1 MRKILLRTIFF
12 KKLAF
17 YFTNRMAKAV
27 KININTRAVF
37 GNNTPN
43 ILPVF
48 IKFCCLS
55 EERLSFMKLRSMW
68 HKKGLVK
75 ADQGM
80 PSQYLQKFIR
90 LNKKQFDFLGI
101 QAYEEG
107 FDLVLISNEFVG
119 SVPLRSPIDGKVIGD
134 LVILPRY
141 TENSEPF
148 TQVTELISFLDTK
161 FSPEFANWKLNS
173 GNIVKPPIFYDA
185 IKFIEVFQEA
195 VKANW
200 RKFESIERTLS
211 YPTASTKWDKY
222 AISSIDPKKIF
233 QFPTRINNLST
244 IHKEWQSILFVFD
257 IAVGIIQSVKTPLN
271 IKVQF
276 RDKLHKLISTNS
288 WIARKPIE
296 KFQINASDPLIIKKV
311 KEQANIL
318 LENGSNETKAW
329 RLNFSLFF
337 ERYIQHI
344 FSLLSSEL
352 GAKTYPNYTYRK
364 YLTGYSPGWVLSKI
378 EPDIVLAKGE
388 KILNIDVKYKSHM
401 FNVSS
406 NSVNLKETHRL
417 DLHQIMAYSSFTNGS
432 EKNSILIYPNSKFSK
447 YPIVYNNGLNN
458 NKNNVYL
465 LGVPIGIKHVKEVK
479 EHLKQLVSYGIFK
492 SV

>member
-1 MRKILLRTIFF
+1 MRKILLQIIFF
-12 KKLAF
+12 KKLVF
-17 YFTNRMAKAV
+17 CFTNRMAKAV

-48 IKFCCLS
+48 LKFCCLS
-55 EERLSFMKLRSMW
+55 EERISFMKLRSMW
-68 HKKGLVK
+68 HKKGLIK
-75 ADQGM
+75 ADLGM
-80 PSQYLQKFIR
+80 PSHYLQKFIR

-101 QAYEEG
+101 QAYEDG

-119 SVPLRSPIDGKVIGD
+119 SVPLRSPIDGKAIGD

-148 TQVTELISFLDTK
+148 NQVTELISFLDTK

-195 VKANW
+195 VKVNW

-211 YPTASTKWDKY
+211 HPTTSTKWDKY

-244 IHKEWQSILFVFD
+244 VHKEWQSILFVFD
-257 IAVGIIQSVKTPLN
+257 IAVEIIQSVNTPLN
-271 IKVQF
+271 IKVQY
-276 RDKLHKLISTNS
+276 RDKLHKLISRVS
-288 WIARKPIE
+288 SIDRKPIE
-296 KFQINASDPLIIKKV
+296 KLLINASDPLIIKKV

-318 LENGSNETKAW
+318 LENDSNETKAW

-337 ERYIQHI
+337 ERYIQHL
-344 FSLLSSEL
+344 FSSVSSEI
-352 GAKTYPNYTYRK
+352 GATAYPNYTYRK
-364 YLTGYSPGWVLSKI
+364 YVNGYSPSWVLSKV
-378 EPDIVLAKGE
+378 EPDIVFVKGE
-388 KILNIDVKYKSHM
+388 SFVNIDVKYKSHM

-447 YPIVYNNGLNN
+447 YPIAYNNGLNN

-465 LGVPIGIKHVKEVK
+465 IGVPIGIKHVKQVK
-479 EHLKQLVSYGIFK
+479 EHLKQLVSRIIFK
-492 SV
+492 SI